1 MVPIS
6 TFLHCQQPEK
16 KQFEMSWD
24 VYKNLGICQFIEW
37 VQSDKRASTKK
48 SLIDKNKIRN
58 VFSFLRFH

>member
-48 SLIDKNKIRN
+48 IFNWQKQD
-58 VFSFLRFH
+58 